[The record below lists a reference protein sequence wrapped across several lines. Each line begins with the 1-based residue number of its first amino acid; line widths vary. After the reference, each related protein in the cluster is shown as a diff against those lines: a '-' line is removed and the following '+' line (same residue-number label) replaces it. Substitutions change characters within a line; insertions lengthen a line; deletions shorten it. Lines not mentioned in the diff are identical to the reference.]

1 MSPRPGLADQV
12 SFLCRL
18 ILNIRLYVLLLTI
31 IWVGPEARAD
41 PLLPITIVL
50 TALASF
56 IPLWRWDQ
64 LAGSMLR
71 RPTFLAADVVVAISL
86 LALTGT
92 QGPVLHFALTTAALA
107 GLLRGG
113 RGAVVVTLTL
123 VAGYELIA
131 QAGGFPGGVT
141 FQTLIGA
148 PALLPM
154 AAASGMSV
162 RVLLNR
168 QAKTEAA
175 LDLAVQTAAAGEER
189 TRLAREMHDS
199 LNKTLQGVVL
209 SATALQGWAVR
220 DPARVSVLAQGV
232 AEASREAA
240 AQARELISD
249 LRGDRLD
256 TPLGEAI
263 RDYLLAWS
271 QRTGV
276 EAEMR
281 GHSLDEVVETVGWSP
296 GVRYEIFAIL
306 KEALANVE
314 RHAAGANIAVRIRD
328 DGDAVSVTLSD
339 DGVGFARPVSYAD
352 LAREG
357 HYGIVGM
364 AERAERIGGQFDL
377 RSWPGRGTSIEIRVP
392 RSRPPEQDSA
402 PLPATP
408 LWRTA

>member
-1 MSPRPGLADQV
+1 MSTRPGLADQV
-12 SFLCRL
+12 SFLCRI

-41 PLLPITIVL
+41 PMLPVTIVL

-64 LAGSMLR
+64 LAASLLR
-71 RPTFLAADVVVAISL
+71 RPTFLAADVVVAICL
-86 LALTGT
+86 LVLTGT
-92 QGPVLHFALTTAALA
+92 QGPVLHFALTTAALS

-113 RGAVVVTLTL
+113 RGAIVVTVTL
-123 VAGYELIA
+123 VCGYELIA
-131 QAGGFPGGVT
+131 HAGGFPGGVT
-141 FQTLIGA
+141 FQSLIGA

-154 AAASGMSV
+154 AAASGVSV
-162 RVLLNR
+162 RVLLAR
-168 QAKTEAA
+168 QAQTEAA

-209 SATALQGWAVR
+209 SATALQSWVVR
-220 DPARVSVLAQGV
+220 DPQRVGALAQGV
-232 AEASREAA
+232 AEASRQAA

-256 TPLGEAI
+256 TSLEEALG
-263 RDYLLAWS
+263 DYLRAWS
-271 QRTGV
+271 TRTGV
-276 EAEMR
+276 QAEVR
-281 GHSLDEVVETVGWSP
+281 GETLTEVDEDVGWAP
-296 GVRYEIFAIL
+296 GVRYEVFAIL

-314 RHAAGANIAVRIRD
+314 RHAAGAN
-328 DGDAVSVTLSD
+328 VTLCVRRDRDTVAVTLTD
-339 DGVGFARPVSYAD
+339 DGVGFARPASYGD

-364 AERAERIGGQFDL
+364 AERADRIGGQFDV
-377 RSWPGRGTSIEIRVP
+377 RSWPGRGTSVEIRVP
-392 RSRPPEQDSA
+392 RAQPTPRASA
-402 PLPATP
+402 PPRAFP
-408 LWRTA
+408 QWRTA